1 MFMPSLFQSPATR
14 RVLSMRAT
22 VLVTVLALIAPRDAS
37 AQVGHRPTSSPYE
50 DVKLGQTVSLSAG
63 WFAFRRD
70 PAGVAPESAP
80 FGQFRYDV
88 AVGGPA
94 LLYAR
99 YTIAPT
105 QRTQLAPGAV
115 KSARVVATPGVAMHV
130 MDAGLDIALTGK
142 KSWHHLMP
150 SLAGGVGIVSDY
162 ASADSGSYQFGVKFA
177 LTYGLGMRY
186 VRGSGLRLR
195 FDVTN
200 YMWQYEYPDRYFV
213 KAADSTSIL
222 TDTKQ
227 RSSWRGN
234 WGLTAGVSYPIFR

>member
-1 MFMPSLFQSPATR
+1 MFMPSLPRSFATR
-14 RVLSMRAT
+14 QILLRHSMLISAVALLT
-22 VLVTVLALIAPRDAS
+22 PLAAD

-50 DVKLGQTVSLSAG
+50 DVKLGQTISLSGG

-80 FGQFRYDV
+80 FGQLRYD
-88 AVGGPA
+88 AAIGGPA

-99 YTIAPT
+99 YNISPT
-105 QRTQLAPGAV
+105 QRTQYAPGAN
-115 KSARVVATPGVAMHV
+115 KAARIVATPGVAMHV

-142 KSWHHLMP
+142 KSWHHLIP
-150 SLAGGVGIVSDY
+150 SLGGGVGIVSDY

-177 LTYGLGMRY
+177 LTYGLGVRY

-195 FDVTN
+195 FDLTN

-213 KAADSTSIL
+213 KAPDSTSIL
-222 TDTKQ
+222 TDTRQ